1 MQTRNSK
8 KGRPR
13 KVIRQGNARLCFTGK
28 AVTSHA
34 GMALIARGLEH
45 FGVREGLKQL
55 SADLD
60 LGKHHSMS
68 GLLEQLI
75 AIRTMGGEAI
85 SDTAMLKDGALTGFF
100 GWDEIAHPC
109 TFGRRLAEMRWSQNL
124 GECLKYSRV

>member
-13 KVIRQGNARLCFTGK
+13 KVIRQGNAHLCFTGK

-45 FGVREGLKQL
+45 FGVREDLKQL

-75 AIRTMGGEAI
+75 AICMMGG
-85 SDTAMLKDGALTGFF
+85 
-100 GWDEIAHPC
+100 
-109 TFGRRLAEMRWSQNL
+109 
-124 GECLKYSRV
+124 